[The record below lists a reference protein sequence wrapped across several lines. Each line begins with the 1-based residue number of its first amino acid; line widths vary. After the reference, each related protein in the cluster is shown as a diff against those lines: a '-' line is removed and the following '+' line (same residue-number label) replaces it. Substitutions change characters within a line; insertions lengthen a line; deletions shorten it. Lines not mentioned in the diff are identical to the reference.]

1 MSEVNSTTGISR
13 DSSLGNKQ
21 EEIDLFP
28 GFRSPLLLFLIS
40 EAYERGYAS
49 DIISGQK
56 EAVNKY
62 LSIIS
67 FCANIFPWNEF
78 KMEL

>member
-1 MSEVNSTTGISR
+1 MPEVNSTTGASGIIGENSVSI
-13 DSSLGNKQ
+13 SSL
-21 EEIDLFP
+21 L
-28 GFRSPLLLFLIS
+28 LLLFLIS

-56 EAVNKY
+56 EVVNKY